1 MAVNTTVE
9 VVMPPMGDS
18 VSEGSILEWHKQG
31 GDEVS
36 EDETLVEIS
45 TDKVDAEVPSPVS
58 GTVVKIHAA
67 EGDTVSVGSVLVE
80 IAPGENGAGP
90 ALEADEPEASN
101 GATGTVIEIEMPAM
115 GESVSEGTI
124 LEWAKSPGDSIAEDE
139 TIVEIST
146 DKVDAEVPA
155 PSAGT
160 LTEILAD
167 AGDTV
172 TVGQVIARMTS
183 GNGASAAKAAPK
195 PPEPTEVRPAGD
207 TETIE
212 TPDGLKV
219 TPVAQRVAAAQG
231 VDLSKVKGTGPNGRI
246 GKADVLGYGTNGAT
260 ATAPAPTSGKQTLL
274 KGASAM
280 LARYMDESRQ
290 IPTATSF
297 RTITVTTL
305 DGYRKQLKAAG
316 HKVSFTHLIAYAIAR
331 AATEQMPV
339 MATHFAEIDGKPHV
353 IDDGGV
359 NLGIAVDVEKKGG
372 GRTLM
377 VPVIR
382 DAGRLTFPEFLDAFG
397 ALITKARENKLT
409 ADDLQGANVSLT
421 NPGGI
426 GTIASVP
433 RLMSGQGTIV
443 ATGSIAYPPGLGAIG
458 ATIGAEKV
466 MTMTST
472 YDHRIIQGAESGQFL
487 QVVEAYLQGEH
498 GFYEQVFSDLG
509 VTIGPAPSSATP
521 SAAPLPTTTEPA
533 PAVAAEPNL
542 ELLQA
547 VQAAMSLIKAH
558 RTHGHLA
565 ARLDPLGS
573 EPEGDPA
580 LDPEPLKLTPE
591 IQAKIPASILRVG
604 VPGETLADVIPR
616 LRETY
621 CGTIAY
627 EIEHIASHR
636 QRVWLRE
643 KIETGAFRKPL
654 SAEENVALLRRLT
667 QVDSLE
673 RFMHKAYLGQKQFSV
688 EGLDMTVP
696 MLDEM
701 IQLAAAEGAREVVI
715 GMAHR
720 GRLNVLAHNLG
731 RAYETIF

>member
-18 VSEGSILEWHKQG
+18 VSEGSILEWHKQE

-80 IAPGENGAGP
+80 IAPGSNGSGP

-124 LEWAKSPGDSIAEDE
+124 LEWAKAPGDSVAEDE

-155 PSAGT
+155 PTSGT
-160 LTEILAD
+160 LTEVLAD

-172 TVGQVIARMTS
+172 TVGQVIARMPG
-183 GNGASAAKAAPK
+183 GNGAVPAKQAPST
-195 PPEPTEVRPAGD
+195 PEPKTEAKSD
-207 TETIE
+207 TETIR
-212 TPDGLKV
+212 TPEGLKV
-219 TPVAQRVAAAQG
+219 TPVAQRVAAAHG
-231 VDLSKVKGTGPNGRI
+231 VDLARVKGSGPDGRI
-246 GKADVLGYGTNGAT
+246 GKADVLAFQENGAS
-260 ATAPAPTSGKQTLL
+260 AAPVAKPAPTDGKQTLL

-316 HKVSFTHLIAYAIAR
+316 HKVSFTHLIAFAIAR

-353 IDDGGV
+353 LDDGGV

-382 DAGRLTFPEFLDAFG
+382 DAGRLTFPQFLDAFG

-509 VTIGPAPSSATP
+509 VTIG
-521 SAAPLPTTTEPA
+521 AAPTA
-533 PAVAAEPNL
+533 
-542 ELLQA
+542 
-547 VQAAMSLIKAH
+547 
-558 RTHGHLA
+558 
-565 ARLDPLGS
+565 
-573 EPEGDPA
+573 
-580 LDPEPLKLTPE
+580 
-591 IQAKIPASILRVG
+591 
-604 VPGETLADVIPR
+604 
-616 LRETY
+616 
-621 CGTIAY
+621 
-627 EIEHIASHR
+627 
-636 QRVWLRE
+636 
-643 KIETGAFRKPL
+643 PL
-654 SAEENVALLRRLT
+654 S
-667 QVDSLE
+667 
-673 RFMHKAYLGQKQFSV
+673 F
-688 EGLDMTVP
+688 
-696 MLDEM
+696 
-701 IQLAAAEGAREVVI
+701 
-715 GMAHR
+715 
-720 GRLNVLAHNLG
+720 
-731 RAYETIF
+731 